1 MNANFVKFV
10 SNVSCVHV
18 FFAFVLFL
26 AVCIQEGQAALKK
39 TKRYKY
45 NNQQQYHVMQF
56 KTKENLVYFVHLK
69 RTQKFLEALIDHLI
83 ELSLKT

>member
-1 MNANFVKFV
+1 MSPNLFHQMCLEYFWIFFLNANFVKFV

-39 TKRYKY
+39 
-45 NNQQQYHVMQF
+45 N
-56 KTKENLVYFVHLK
+56 
-69 RTQKFLEALIDHLI
+69 
-83 ELSLKT
+83 